1 MFLFLV
7 FSNTNAAEV
16 LAKRDFDG
24 WQMQISEGEAE
35 AEPVPSSRHASS
47 HHATFDRFGQNQ
59 PQPVRKVSA
68 GESVFM
74 HPLEELLEDD
84 KELQKQLILTM
95 AMQRPRTLVNPH
107 PTKPPSTLIGE
118 GFYWKE
124 YPLLEE
130 VLYEHME
137 EYYDWSTRER
147 QSKQQQAFNNAL
159 VNKVRAVALEGGNSF
174 CPTHFTDKRLRDRIR
189 CFYKTHLQNAKKR
202 LHTMKKHIDTDEKR
216 QALQSLI
223 DKARTHSKGGYLRL
237 LPTVSSSDSE
247 SDSPKTKKRQRF
259 T

>member
-1 MFLFLV
+1 LCF
-7 FSNTNAAEV
+7 FSNAAEV
-16 LAKRDFDG
+16 LAKRDAPQTFAPE
-24 WQMQISEGEAE
+24 SEPEA
-35 AEPVPSSRHASS
+35 VPSSHHASSHHASSHHASS
-47 HHATFDRFGQNQ
+47 HHATSDRFGQN
-59 PQPVRKVSA
+59 QPVRKVSA

-95 AMQRPRTLVNPH
+95 AMQRPRALVNPH

-130 VLYEHME
+130 VLYVHME

-216 QALQSLI
+216 QALQNLI
-223 DKARTHSKGGYLRL
+223 DKAQSHSKGGYLRL
-237 LPTVSSSDSE
+237 LPVVSTSDSE
-247 SDSPKTKKRQRF
+247 SDSPTKKRQRF
-259 T
+259 A